1 MYEVFF
7 LQVLHGRGDLRGHV
21 QQHHSVDLLA
31 VALPQVVQQVAVG
44 HELSDDVEGRLPR
57 AHACAH
63 TRTRVDGGT
72 RSGVSDNLRLLM
84 HEFVFVLCKSK
95 QDTCTKTCMWQKD
108 KNDNQNKE

>member
-21 QQHHSVDLLA
+21 QQHHGVDLLA

-57 AHACAH
+57 AHACAV
-63 TRTRVDGGT
+63 TWTQMDEEWRERQLYAV
-72 RSGVSDNLRLLM
+72 M
-84 HEFVFVLCKSK
+84 HEFDFALCRSK
-95 QDTCTKTCMWQKD
+95 
-108 KNDNQNKE
+108 